1 MSNSFIYDEN
11 VNMKEIE
18 KFGVKWYHSVQYIS
32 DNFPFLTFRNSEFGE
47 LFISQNALD
56 NIPETDNY
64 KVLSLIF
71 EQKLNNNIYFVTMKD
86 EKDLLQLRDSYYISV
101 SIDEFLNRFPN
112 RLIEKQYRALLSL
125 YKLYPEY
132 GQQIRTIECFMFFA
146 KTNIELGFIIE
157 SMVRRN
163 WVKVGIKK
171 DSNGE
176 PFFSLP
182 FTITD
187 DGWIEI
193 ENAIKNLN
201 KKQIFIAMKFKD
213 MNNIY
218 DAIYRAIEDA
228 QFIPL
233 RIDKKEHI
241 NQIAN
246 EIQYEIS
253 QSGLVVADV
262 TGQNQGVYFE
272 AGYAMGLNIPVIW
285 TCNER
290 EIDEIHFDTRQYN
303 TILWKDENDLYEKL
317 KNRIIAIMGLRENQN
332 QGFPMPKKTQ
342 RNKHLFQR
350 GGIFNVYC
358 RHRRQSAKH

>member
-1 MSNSFIYDEN
+1 MS
-11 VNMKEIE
+11 EIINE
-18 KFGVKWYHSVQYIS
+18 FGVEWQFDYILSDNMHNAIKFSNNEIGEFVITKAAFEILKCIS
-32 DNFPFLTFRNSEFGE
+32 DSDKYKIPSLVYEQSLCG
-47 LFISQNALD
+47 
-56 NIPETDNY
+56 NIF
-64 KVLSLIF
+64 SI
-71 EQKLNNNIYFVTMKD
+71 MGKD
-86 EKDLLQLRDSYYISV
+86 EIVQWNDFKYITINV
-101 SIDEFLNRFPN
+101 EMFLHRFPD

-132 GQQIRTIECFMFFA
+132 GQQIRTIECYMFFA

-163 WVKVGIKK
+163 WVKIGITK

-193 ENAIKNLN
+193 ENVIKNLN

-213 MNNIY
+213 MDNIY
-218 DAIYRAIEDA
+218 NAIYRAIEDA

-241 NQIAN
+241 NQITN

-253 QSGLVVADV
+253 QSGLIIADV

-285 TCNER
+285 TCNNE
-290 EIDEIHFDTRQYN
+290 EKDIIHFDTRQYN
-303 TILWKDENDLYEKL
+303 HILWKDENDLYEQL
-317 KNRIIAIMGLRENQN
+317 KNRIIAIMGLKENQN
-332 QGFPMPKKTQ
+332 QGLP
-342 RNKHLFQR
+342 H
-350 GGIFNVYC
+350 
-358 RHRRQSAKH
+358 A

>member
-1 MSNSFIYDEN
+1 MHNMSETINEFG
-11 VNMKEIE
+11 IE
-18 KFGVKWYHSVQYIS
+18 WNIVPIIS
-32 DNFPFLTFRNSEFGE
+32 DNMHNAFKFTNNKIGEFVITKTALE
-47 LFISQNALD
+47 TLSSISDANKYKIVPLIYEQNLCG
-56 NIPETDNY
+56 NVYSITG
-64 KVLSLIF
+64 
-71 EQKLNNNIYFVTMKD
+71 KD
-86 EKDLLQLRDSYYISV
+86 EIVQWNDFKYIT
-101 SIDEFLNRFPN
+101 IKTEEFLHRFPD

-132 GQQIRTIECFMFFA
+132 GQQIRTIECYMFFA

-163 WVKVGIKK
+163 WVKIGITK

-201 KKQIFIAMKFKD
+201 KKQVFIAMKFKD
-213 MNNIY
+213 MDNIY

-241 NQIAN
+241 NQITN

-253 QSGLVVADV
+253 QSGLIVADV
-262 TGQNQGVYFE
+262 TGQNQGAYFE

-285 TCNER
+285 TCNEK
-290 EIDEIHFDTRQYN
+290 EINEIHFDTRQYN
-303 TILWKDENDLYEKL
+303 TILWKDENNLYEKL
-317 KNRIIAIMGLRENQN
+317 KNRIIAIMGLRENHN
-332 QGFPMPKKTQ
+332 QG
-342 RNKHLFQR
+342 H
-350 GGIFNVYC
+350 
-358 RHRRQSAKH
+358 SDA

>member
-1 MSNSFIYDEN
+1 MSEVINEFGIEWQVKYILSDNMHNVIEFSNNEIGKIVITKEAFEILKCISDSDKYKIPSLVYEQNLCGNVYSITGKDE
-11 VNMKEIE
+11 I
-18 KFGVKWYHSVQYIS
+18 VQWNDFKYIS
-32 DNFPFLTFRNSEFGE
+32 
-47 LFISQNALD
+47 I
-56 NIPETDNY
+56 
-64 KVLSLIF
+64 KV
-71 EQKLNNNIYFVTMKD
+71 E
-86 EKDLLQLRDSYYISV
+86 
-101 SIDEFLNRFPN
+101 EFLHRFPN

-132 GQQIRTIECFMFFA
+132 GEQIRTIECYMFFA

-171 DSNGE
+171 DSSGE

-193 ENAIKNLN
+193 ENAIMNLN
-201 KKQIFIAMKFKD
+201 KQQVFIAMKFKD
-213 MNNIY
+213 MDNIY
-218 DAIYRAIEDA
+218 NAIYRAIEDA
-228 QFIPL
+228 KFIPL

-241 NQIAN
+241 NQITN

-253 QSGLVVADV
+253 QSGLIVADV

-285 TCNER
+285 ACNEK
-290 EIDEIHFDTRQYN
+290 EIKDIHFDTRQYN
-303 TILWKDENDLYEKL
+303 TILWNDENDLYEKL
-317 KNRIIAIMGLRENQN
+317 KNRIIAIMGLRGKSNE
-332 QGFPMPKKTQ
+332 
-342 RNKHLFQR
+342 
-350 GGIFNVYC
+350 
-358 RHRRQSAKH
+358 